1 MPANVETMMYVGEV
15 PWHNL
20 GESVASLATAKEAIV
35 ASGLD
40 WDVVLTPMTMDVDG
54 KTVPVPNKRAVRRAT
69 DNAVLGIVSE
79 KGYFPIQNSE
89 AFTFFDSIVDSG
101 EAKYETAGSLSG
113 GKRIWMTAKIGDSIQ
128 IAGDDAHDLY
138 LLLVNDHDGT
148 GALKIVTTLVRA
160 VCSNTVTAGIR
171 QNKTSWNI
179 NHRKPMEG
187 RVAEARDALRMSFKY
202 VDAFDAEVQK
212 MIAADITAD
221 KFRSILEDVF
231 PDQKFAQDK
240 KLDVIVDLFET
251 SDTII
256 GTSAEGNVWGASNAL
271 SQYLSHREAR
281 TEDARM
287 THNIFGQ
294 GAVLRNQVHDRLMSL
309 V

>member
-1 MPANVETMMYVGEV
+1 MVAAVEEMMYVGET
-15 PWHNL
+15 PWHGL
-20 GESVASLATAKEAIV
+20 GNPVDHLLTASEAIKEA
-35 ASGLD
+35 GLD
-40 WDVVLTPMTMDVDG
+40 WKVVLTPVEMNVNGTRINI
-54 KTVPVPNKRAVRRAT
+54 PNRRAVRRDS
-69 DNAVLGIVSE
+69 DNSVLGVVSP
-79 KGYFPIQNSE
+79 GYFPVQNAE

-113 GKRIWMTAKIGDSIQ
+113 GKRVWMTAKIGEAIQ
-128 IAGDDAHDLY
+128 IAGNDAHDLY

-171 QNKTSWNI
+171 QNKTQWSI
-179 NHRKPMEG
+179 NHRKPLDG
-187 RVAEARDALRMSFKY
+187 RIAEARDALRMSFKY
-202 VDAFDAEVQK
+202 ADAFDKEVQK
-212 MIAADITAD
+212 MIDKEISAD
-221 KFRSILEDVF
+221 KFRKIMEGVF
-231 PDQKFAQDK
+231 PDQKFAQNK
-240 KLDVIVDLFET
+240 KVDAIVDLFET

-271 SQYLSHREAR
+271 SQFLSHRDVR

-287 THNIFGQ
+287 ISNIFGQ
-294 GAVLRNQVHDRLMSL
+294 GAVLRNRAHDALMSL